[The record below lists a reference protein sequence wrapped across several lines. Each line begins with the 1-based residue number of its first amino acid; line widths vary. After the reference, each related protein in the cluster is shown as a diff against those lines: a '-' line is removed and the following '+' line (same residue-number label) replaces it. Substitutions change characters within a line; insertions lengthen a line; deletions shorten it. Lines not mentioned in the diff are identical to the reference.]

1 MSPVPCVSLDRW
13 CDIISSLTSLFWNSN
28 VIVTVSAKCRF
39 SVSLVMSRLF
49 EVKKRK
55 FLTHSNFVLRSP
67 CKSEYSH
74 ERIQKKNASVSNC
87 ASALSRSGGDDTF
100 VSAAIR

>member
-28 VIVTVSAKCRF
+28 VTVTVSAKCKC
-39 SVSLVMSRLF
+39 SVSFVMSRLF
-49 EVKKRK
+49 DVKKRK
-55 FLTHSNFVLRSP
+55 FLTHNNFVFRSP
-67 CKSEYSH
+67 CTSEYSQ
-74 ERIQKKNASVSNC
+74 ERIQKKKARVINW
-87 ASALSRSGGDDTF
+87 ASALSKSGAGDSF